1 MSHHKNC
8 ESSQKR
14 HASLPQSI
22 CKKCRTLQQRRP
34 RIRLLTKPSPRPEAP
49 TKLQIVSAMYAY
61 LITSWEE
68 LPEQNKRAL
77 GFDSVVGGEE
87 EEAAL
92 NRLAGLFMEYAD
104 VSLRRALEARRRR
117 LGVADRQPDDF
128 SESVKRGDQSWTM
141 K

>member
-1 MSHHKNC
+1 MKTRK
-8 ESSQKR
+8 SQLLRRRHLYLGLSYKR
-14 HASLPQSI
+14 SP
-22 CKKCRTLQQRRP
+22 CRQCLALQRRQNVGSSIP
-34 RIRLLTKPSPRPEAP
+34 QTEAP

-68 LPEQNKRAL
+68 LPDQNKRAL
-77 GFDSVVGGEE
+77 GFDSIVGGEE

-117 LGVADRQPDDF
+117 LGPVDQQPDDF

>member
-1 MSHHKNC
+1 
-8 ESSQKR
+8 
-14 HASLPQSI
+14 
-22 CKKCRTLQQRRP
+22 
-34 RIRLLTKPSPRPEAP
+34 
-49 TKLQIVSAMYAY
+49 MYAY
-61 LITSWEE
+61 LMTSWEE

-117 LGVADRQPDDF
+117 LGPVGSTA
-128 SESVKRGDQSWTM
+128 
-141 K
+141 